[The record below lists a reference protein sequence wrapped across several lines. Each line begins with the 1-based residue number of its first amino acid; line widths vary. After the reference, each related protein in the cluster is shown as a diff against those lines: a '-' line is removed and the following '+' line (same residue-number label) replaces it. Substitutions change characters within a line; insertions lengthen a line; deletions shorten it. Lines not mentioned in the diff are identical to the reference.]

1 MLPGNHDELT
11 GMVYLLTYS
20 LRNRL
25 YSRKLNGLDRVVSG
39 NYSNHYEKLCELCA
53 GTRCD
58 AASLVYAYYAK

>member
-39 NYSNHYEKLCELCA
+39 NYSNHYEKLCELCEL
-53 GTRCD
+53 C
-58 AASLVYAYYAK
+58 